1 MKHLK
6 LLLNEMVITGPRGD
20 LKDTKDESDVNE
32 IIISVDTGMKDCVNV
47 YLDNNFNITHIQQL
61 QSNTTEDEIV
71 KLISDNRESIID
83 KYSDDV
89 EYFTS

>member
-1 MKHLK
+1 
-6 LLLNEMVITGPRGD
+6 MVITGPRGD

-47 YLDNNFNITHIQQL
+47 YLDNNFNISHIQQL
-61 QSNTTEDEIV
+61 QSNTTEKEIV
-71 KLISDNRESIID
+71 KLISDNMDSIID

-89 EYFTS
+89 EHFAS